1 MSKMIS
7 DEQLYSFWDSK
18 EQAEIVTCGAVYP
31 ESVMQGYQ
39 QGEQITLSGCRIVR
53 HNCGFAFIFGIPTAR
68 DLEQILFLM
77 HTAKEKGERF
87 VLFCENERFGRYFEM
102 NSGIKVEK
110 RYFFELAQDKSGD
123 IILPEN
129 FVMKPIDAD
138 ILPRLDGR
146 IKPSFSWECGERFLK
161 NGKGFCAMYGDTP
174 AAWAFSAAVSD
185 REIDIGVETLEQFRG
200 KGLAAAVACKM
211 VDFALSVGKKPV
223 WACHADNIASQKTAE
238 RAGFVKVR
246 ECRTVSLEV

>member
-1 MSKMIS
+1 MIS

-39 QGEQITLSGCRIVR
+39 QGEQISLSGCRIVR
-53 HNCGFAFIFGIPTAR
+53 HSCGFAFIFGIPTAR
-68 DLEQILFLM
+68 DLEHIIFLM
-77 HTAKEKGERF
+77 HKAGENGKRF
-87 VLFCENERFGRYFEM
+87 LLFCENERLGRYFEM
-102 NSGIKVEK
+102 NSGVKVEK
-110 RYFFELAQDKSGD
+110 RYFFELAQQSPGVTA
-123 IILPEN
+123 LPQG
-129 FVMKPIDAD
+129 FVIKPIDAS

-146 IKPSFSWECGERFLK
+146 IKPSFSWESDESFLQK
-161 NGKGFCAMYGDTP
+161 GVGFCAMYGDTP

-185 REIDIGVETLEQFRG
+185 REIDIGVETLEGFRG

-223 WACHADNIASQKTAE
+223 WACHSGNIASQKTAE
-238 RAGFVKVR
+238 RAGFVKVC
-246 ECRTVSLEV
+246 ECRTVSLDV